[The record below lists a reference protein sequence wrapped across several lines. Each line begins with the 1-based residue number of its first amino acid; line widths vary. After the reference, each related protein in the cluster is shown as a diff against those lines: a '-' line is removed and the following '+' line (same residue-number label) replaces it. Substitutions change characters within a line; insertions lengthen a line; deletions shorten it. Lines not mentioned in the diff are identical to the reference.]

1 MYRCEGWTIKPECQ
15 RIDAL
20 ELWCWRRLLRLL
32 CPARRSNQST
42 LKEINSEYSLE
53 GLMLKLQYFGHLM
66 QRANS
71 LEKTPMLG
79 KDWGQEETGTTE
91 EEMAGWH
98 HWLSRHE
105 SEQTL
110 GDSEGQRSLACCSP
124 WGHRELDKTEQ
135 LNRKTTRVNTQH
147 LARRGGEAGECKGIP
162 GTSEFKAGA
171 GLRAGDSDAQQSGRF
186 STAQRGWQEAE
197 SAGLQTWGRQT
208 REEWLIRKL

>member
-1 MYRCEGWTIKPECQ
+1 MRKAECQ
-15 RIDAL
+15 RIEAFK
-20 ELWCWRRLLRLL
+20 LWCWRRLLRVP

-53 GLMLKLQYFGHLM
+53 GGCWSSNILATWCKEPTHWKRPQCWERL
-66 QRANS
+66 RAGGEGDNRGWD
-71 LEKTPMLG
+71 L
-79 KDWGQEETGTTE
+79 
-91 EEMAGWH
+91 AGWH

-124 WGHRELDKTEQ
+124 WGHRELDRTEQ
-135 LNRKTTRVNTQH
+135 LNSKTKRVNTQH
-147 LARRGGEAGECKGIP
+147 LARREGEAGECKGIP

-171 GLRAGDSDAQQSGRF
+171 GLRAGDSDAQQSGHF
-186 STAQRGWQEAE
+186 STAQRGWQEAG
-197 SAGLQTWGRQT
+197 SAGFQTWGRQT